1 VLVCPIILAL
11 VTNLISLFFEIGVGP
26 KPIAI
31 EEPSIQKAISPL
43 LIMSLAVISFIVF
56 TLVSK

>member
-31 EEPSIQKAISPL
+31 EEPSTQKAISPL
-43 LIMSLAVISFIVF
+43 LIMSFAALSFIVF
-56 TLVSK
+56 TLI

>member
-1 VLVCPIILAL
+1 VLVCPVILAL

-43 LIMSLAVISFIVF
+43 LIMSLAVIS
-56 TLVSK
+56 L

>member
-1 VLVCPIILAL
+1 MLVCPIILAL
-11 VTNLISLFFEIGVGP
+11 VTNLISLLFEIGVGP

-31 EEPSIQKAISPL
+31 EKPSTQKAISPL
-43 LIMSLAVISFIVF
+43 LIMSLAVIFFTVF